1 MDFSEPLSYRMMPT
15 NLDEY
20 VWQEHILAKDKILYR
35 TIKADRLSSIILWG
49 PPGCG
54 KTSLAKVISNTTKY
68 KFVKL
73 NAVTAGVSDIK
84 QAIEDSNVSMFNM
97 SGKVVLFIDE
107 IHRFNKLQQDALL
120 PYVENGKVI
129 LIGATTENP
138 YFEVNKALISR
149 SMVFQL
155 HQLSNENVFTVLKRA
170 IISEKGLASF
180 NIEISDGTLKKI
192 AASSNGDV
200 RTALNAL
207 EIAVL
212 TTAPS
217 VTGVIRI
224 TDEIAKECVVDNKI
238 MFDKDGDSH
247 YDNISAFIKSMRGS
261 DPDAAVFYL
270 ARAIYAGE
278 DPVFLARRICI
289 LAAED
294 VGMADPMALVVAN
307 SALQVVKAIGMPE
320 GRIVLSE
327 AAIYMANAP
336 KSNASYNAINS
347 ALSDV
352 ENVDTGIIPMHI
364 RNAPVKGMEKEG
376 YHVGYKYPHDYHNH
390 LVDQQYLPDKIKDVK
405 YYLPDENCINSFKDE
420 VKNKN
425 SQDN

>member
-20 VWQEHILAKDKILYR
+20 VGQEHILAKDKILYR

-84 QAIEDSNVSMFNM
+84 HAIEDSNLSMFNM

-180 NIEISDGTLKKI
+180 NIEISDEILKKI
-192 AASSNGDV
+192 AISSNGDV

-212 TTAPS
+212 TTAPN
-217 VTGVIRI
+217 VTGVIKI

-247 YDNISAFIKSMRGS
+247 YDNISSFIKSMRGS

-352 ENVDTGIIPMHI
+352 ENVDTGTIPMHI